1 MRRDSPVLPEHYAQT
16 PLSWVQTLEQLT
28 APCSRCEPDMD
39 SPSQTQ
45 TVAKTQCQWGNIV
58 TKTFY
63 ICTEWHLTRIIK
75 WCLSDNQGAGTTL
88 SFSASKYL
96 ILIEIYLKEKFKEKA
111 VSIQDN
117 ADKDNTAIKYSQGDN
132 LQLMRCLNL
141 DMHHF
146 APPLSTLSLTDETG
160 STKNAFNELSWT
172 DFSMSLETSF
182 SHLNW
187 WMFQFSLFLYG

>member
-1 MRRDSPVLPEHYAQT
+1 M
-16 PLSWVQTLEQLT
+16 QLT
-28 APCSRCEPDMD
+28 APCSRCDPDMD
-39 SPSQTQ
+39 SQSQTQ
-45 TVAKTQCQWGNIV
+45 TVAKTRCQWGNIV

-63 ICTEWHLTRIIK
+63 ICTEWRLTRIIK

-146 APPLSTLSLTDETG
+146 APPLSTLSLTDGTG
-160 STKNAFNELSWT
+160 STKNAFNEFRNKFL
-172 DFSMSLETSF
+172 SLEWMNVFLWLWYIYLIWSLKKCSWETSKKQKHQNKF
-182 SHLNW
+182 
-187 WMFQFSLFLYG
+187 